1 MITKKVIV
9 RLDELGTIKQI
20 QEMQTEEELFA
31 LSRKLRM
38 YFELGLFKIPVS
50 IRDAMNDTL
59 DRIYRSL

>member
-1 MITKKVIV
+1 MIV
-9 RLDELGTIKQI
+9 RLDESGMIKQI
-20 QEMQTEEELFA
+20 QSMQTEDELFA

-38 YFELGLFKIPVS
+38 YFDLGLFKIPVS

>member
-1 MITKKVIV
+1 MIV
-9 RLDELGTIKQI
+9 RLDESGMIKQI
-20 QEMQTEEELFA
+20 QSMQTEDELFA

-38 YFELGLFKIPVS
+38 YFDLGLFKIPES